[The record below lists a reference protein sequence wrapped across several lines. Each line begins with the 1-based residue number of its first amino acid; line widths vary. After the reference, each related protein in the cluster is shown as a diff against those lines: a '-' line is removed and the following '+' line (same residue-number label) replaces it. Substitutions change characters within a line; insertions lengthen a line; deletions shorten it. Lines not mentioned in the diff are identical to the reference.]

1 MLMSLLDDEGARK
14 RKQHRLV
21 RRVYQN
27 KVRSTIDNGYPLL
40 VKCIG
45 MSAYIAVTLLATL
58 LCIGSRLCLAY

>member
-1 MLMSLLDDEGARK
+1 MLMSLLDDEGARR

-27 KVRSTIDNGYPLL
+27 KVRSTIDNGCLLL